1 MPISVPSERKGSS
14 IDNMKDTP
22 FYESMPTEPEVV
34 LADLLHIFHPD
45 LLPDHTPVYY
55 ARLKISCTNETFHYF
70 SDVAHRSVYPG
81 PDVLNLVV
89 RVGVYPVEVCLEHYL
104 RTGRRAGDLAEYRLE
119 ITSSAGI
126 DSFGGGSGPGDK
138 RLADADCF
146 PESTGGTFC
155 AGDQLRCEHGRGL
168 CGTAER

>member
-1 MPISVPSERKGSS
+1 MRHSTTFLMSLIVAS
-14 IDNMKDTP
+14 IL
-22 FYESMPTEPEVV
+22 V
-34 LADLLHIFHPD
+34 LMF
-45 LLPDHTPVYY
+45 
-55 ARLKISCTNETFHYF
+55 
-70 SDVAHRSVYPG
+70 
-81 PDVLNLVV
+81 LNLVLGSV
-89 RVGVYPVEVCLEHYL
+89 SIPLKSVWNIICG
-104 RTGRRAGDLAEYRLE
+104 AGDLAEYRLE